1 MTSYNAT
8 EVFMSSSEVL
18 DRPADTLARAAETLA
33 AAIGDPDRI
42 PDEQLRALIANAIR
56 LYAAKAENDM
66 RAPLPPSGGG
76 VTVTEAMIAVTDIL
90 HALNTQLFE
99 LSMWQA
105 MTGNCIAPHQRVDAP
120 QSR

>member
-1 MTSYNAT
+1 
-8 EVFMSSSEVL
+8 MSSSDVL
-18 DRPADTLARAAETLA
+18 DHSAETVVQAANALDLA
-33 AAIGDPDRI
+33 VANPDQI
-42 PDEQLRALIANAIR
+42 PDAEFRVLLANALR
-56 LYAAKAENDM
+56 LYAAKAENGM
-66 RAPLPPSGGG
+66 RTPLPPSGGG

-120 QSR
+120 QS

>member
-1 MTSYNAT
+1 
-8 EVFMSSSEVL
+8 MSSSEAL
-18 DRPADTLARAAETLA
+18 DRPAETLAEASAALA

-42 PDEQLRALIANAIR
+42 ADADLRTLLAGALR
-56 LYAAKAENDM
+56 LYAAKAENGM
-66 RAPLPPSGGG
+66 RTPLPPNAGGL
-76 VTVTEAMIAVTDIL
+76 TITDAMVAVTDIL
-90 HALNTQLFE
+90 HALNVQVFE

>member
-1 MTSYNAT
+1 
-8 EVFMSSSEVL
+8 MSSSDVL
-18 DRPADTLARAAETLA
+18 DRPAETIVQAADALNA
-33 AAIGDPDRI
+33 AVGSPDQI
-42 PDEQLRALIANAIR
+42 PDAEFRVLLANVLR
-56 LYAAKAENDM
+56 LYAAKAENGM
-66 RAPLPPSGGG
+66 RTPLPPNGGG

-120 QSR
+120 QS

>member
-1 MTSYNAT
+1 
-8 EVFMSSSEVL
+8 MSSSDVAE
-18 DRPADTLARAAETLA
+18 LARASEALA

-42 PDEQLRALIANAIR
+42 PDADLRALIANALR
-56 LYAAKAENDM
+56 LYAVKAENGM
-66 RAPLPPSGGG
+66 RTPLPPGGAG
-76 VTVTEAMIAVTDIL
+76 LTVTDAMIAVTDIL

>member
-1 MTSYNAT
+1 MGVVVSQLITDFGRTTNLA
-8 EVFMSSSEVL
+8 SS
-18 DRPADTLARAAETLA
+18 
-33 AAIGDPDRI
+33 
-42 PDEQLRALIANAIR
+42 AN
-56 LYAAKAENDM
+56 YAAKAENGM
-66 RAPLPPSGGG
+66 RTPLPADSGG

-120 QSR
+120 QS